1 MSRAETSAPNE
12 NAGKLMGLSV
22 ATLVSALAAVTR
34 ARVWLN
40 ERRIQKAHDVIISLS
55 EGNPMSAA
63 DRAFPI
69 QRTDN
74 RFNRTRN

>member
-1 MSRAETSAPNE
+1 MKKVESGTRNE

-22 ATLVSALAAVTR
+22 ATILSAFLAVAR

-40 ERRIQKAHDVIISLS
+40 NRRIQKNHETIVMLS
-55 EGNPMSAA
+55 ESGPRSVA

-69 QRTDN
+69 
-74 RFNRTRN
+74 